1 MIRVLGIDPGSRVT
15 GYGIVRIEKGSPI
28 YVASGCIQTKGP
40 DFPSRLKDIFQ
51 GIDELIKQY
60 RPDEFAIEEV
70 FMARNPMTALKL
82 GQARGAAITAAVIH
96 DLGVNEYAAR
106 RIKQSVVGSG
116 RATKGQ
122 VQHMVQALLDLQ
134 GAPSTDASD
143 ALAVAICHVN
153 TRWQQKQGAP

>member
-1 MIRVLGIDPGSRVT
+1 VIRVLGIDPGSRVT
-15 GYGIVRIEKGSPI
+15 GYGIVGIEDGTSI
-28 YVASGCIQTKGP
+28 YVASGCIHTIGP

-51 GIDELIKQY
+51 GVDKQY

-70 FMARNPMTALKL
+70 FVARNPMSALKL
-82 GQARGAAITAAVIH
+82 GQARGAAITAAVTQ

-122 VQHMVQALLDLQ
+122 VQHMVQALLKLQ
-134 GAPSTDASD
+134 GVPSTDASD

-153 TRWQQKQGAP
+153 TRWQLKQGTP